1 MSPRDTQ
8 AVLLDAA
15 QELVQ
20 VRGYNAFSFRD
31 LAERVGIKSASIH
44 YYFPSKGD
52 LCRALLVRYRQ
63 RFNAALADIDRRGRG
78 PRRKLKSYTQ
88 LFHDTLEMGNRMC
101 LCGMLAADL
110 ETLPPQ
116 VLDELRGFFTD
127 NQEWLAKVLTE
138 GQETGKARFDGDAE
152 AEARLIVSG
161 LEGAMLVARLYGD
174 LKLFESMAR
183 SLIARLW
190 VR

>member
-1 MSPRDTQ
+1 MATRDTQ

-78 PRRKLKSYTQ
+78 PRRKLKCYTQ
-88 LFHDTLEMGNRMC
+88 LFRNTLEMGNRMC

-116 VLDELRGFFTD
+116 VHDELRGFFTD

-138 GQETGKARFDGDAE
+138 GQETGKARFDGNAE

-183 SLIARLW
+183 RLIARLW

>member
-1 MSPRDTQ
+1 
-8 AVLLDAA
+8 
-15 QELVQ
+15 
-20 VRGYNAFSFRD
+20 
-31 LAERVGIKSASIH
+31 
-44 YYFPSKGD
+44 
-52 LCRALLVRYRQ
+52 
-63 RFNAALADIDRRGRG
+63 
-78 PRRKLKSYTQ
+78 
-88 LFHDTLEMGNRMC
+88 
-101 LCGMLAADL
+101 MLAADL
-110 ETLPPQ
+110 ETLPPR
-116 VLDELRGFFTD
+116 VHDELRGFFTD

-183 SLIARLW
+183 RLIARLW

>member
-1 MSPRDTQ
+1 MAPRDTQ

-138 GQETGKARFDGDAE
+138 GQETGKARFDGNAE

-183 SLIARLW
+183 RLIARLW

>member
-1 MSPRDTQ
+1 MAPSDTQ

-138 GQETGKARFDGDAE
+138 GQETGKARFDGNAE

-174 LKLFESMAR
+174 LALFESMAR
-183 SLIARLW
+183 RLIARLW